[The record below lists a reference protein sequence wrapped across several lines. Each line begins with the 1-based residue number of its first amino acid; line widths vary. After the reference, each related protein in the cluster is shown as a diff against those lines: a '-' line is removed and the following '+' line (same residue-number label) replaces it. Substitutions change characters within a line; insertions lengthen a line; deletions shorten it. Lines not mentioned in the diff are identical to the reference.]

1 MASLNAC
8 TAGAFAGLIS
18 IALLAGVSLRL
29 IQEILGHQSLRTTQI
44 YTHLT
49 PDVQATLTDPL
60 NALMHGL

>member
-1 MASLNAC
+1 M
-8 TAGAFAGLIS
+8 
-18 IALLAGVSLRL
+18 SLRL

-60 NALMHGL
+60 NDLMHGL